1 MNELKKDKKNEP
13 FEGKFSVS
21 CSTGML
27 DSARYPS
34 VGRIR
39 VTVNV
44 DLNDGSSK
52 HGKAF
57 LASVG
62 WNLDVA
68 MGIFS
73 PFSFL

>member
-1 MNELKKDKKNEP
+1 
-13 FEGKFSVS
+13 
-21 CSTGML
+21 ML